1 MIFGK
6 KGYSHPIFSSPHLL
20 GKLIPY
26 INISADYV
34 FTLY

>member
-1 MIFGK
+1 MIFGN
-6 KGYSHPIFSSPHLL
+6 KGYSHPNFFYSLFI
-20 GKLIPY
+20 GNLIPY